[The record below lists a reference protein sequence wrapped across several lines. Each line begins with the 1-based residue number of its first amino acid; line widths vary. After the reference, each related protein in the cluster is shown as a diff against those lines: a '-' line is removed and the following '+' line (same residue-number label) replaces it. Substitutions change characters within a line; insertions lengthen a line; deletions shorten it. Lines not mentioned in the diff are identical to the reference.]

1 MSDWNGFGSLDLSNV
16 EASGGSARL
25 QPGTYTVKCSNA
37 KVEQIGSTNNRKL
50 VADFVDVDGS
60 GDIRV
65 NFNILHSSDMAQEIG
80 RRQLKSFLIAAN
92 HPNPDKPGDVDML
105 KGLQCKIIVGMGKP
119 WKGDDGLARQS
130 SEVKKFMAM
139 GMAEAAA
146 SAGSKSDD
154 MDDDMDDEIPF

>member
-16 EASGGSARL
+16 EASGGSTRL
-25 QPGTYTVKCSNA
+25 QPGTYTVKCSDA
-37 KVEQIGSTNNRKL
+37 KVEAIGETKNRKL

-65 NFNILHSSDMAQEIG
+65 NFNIVHTSDQAQEIG

-92 HPNPDKPGDVDML
+92 HPNPDKPGDVDKI

-119 WKGDDGLARQS
+119 WKGTDGIERQS
-130 SEVKKFMAM
+130 TEVKKFMAM
-139 GMAEAAA
+139 EEAA
-146 SAGSKSDD
+146 GSGGETKPE
-154 MDDDMDDEIPF
+154 MDDEIPF

>member
-16 EASGGSARL
+16 EASGGSSRL
-25 QPGTYTVKCSNA
+25 QPGTYTVKCSDA
-37 KVEQIGSTNNRKL
+37 KVEQIGATANRKL

-80 RRQLKSFLIAAN
+80 RRQLKSFLVAAN
-92 HPNPDKPGDVDML
+92 HPNPDKPGDVDKL

-119 WKGDDGLARQS
+119 WKGDDGVERQS
-130 SEVKKFMAM
+130 SEVKKFMA
-139 GMAEAAA
+139 MAEAAA

-154 MDDDMDDEIPF
+154 MDDDIPF